1 MDKEYFDSLPPMIGP
16 KHVKFLLDIGHAT
29 LYRCIKD
36 GRLAKPKKIGG
47 NKWSKDYI
55 GWIME
60 HGLPPKLTPPT
71 PTSGT
76 SGAGIP
82 INP

>member
-16 KHVKFLLDIGHAT
+16 KHVKYLLDIGHAT

-36 GRLAKPKKIGG
+36 GRLEKPKKIGG
-47 NKWSKDYI
+47 NKWSKAYI

-60 HGLPPKLTPPT
+60 HGFPPPPPPP

-76 SGAGIP
+76 SGVGIP
-82 INP
+82 NKP